1 MHPSSR
7 LAWLLRAVC
16 AAQALAIVGWIAW
29 RWSASPVQALAGAAL
44 IAVIAPCVL
53 AIEFLLLFWV
63 RRGDP
68 TPRATLGELLR
79 AWAGET
85 ASLARVFYGRLPFG
99 ARTISDHLDPSC
111 VGRTGVVL
119 IHGFVANRGLW
130 NPWMQHMRQQRRACV
145 AVNLEPVFGSID
157 DYTPIIEAAVTQV
170 AQLTGR
176 PPVLVCHSMGGLA
189 ARAWLRTAHEP
200 RRIAHLVT
208 IGSPHRGTWLGRFSS
223 TPNGRQMRQQSA
235 WLADLERFEAG
246 QPLPP
251 CTCWYSNCDNIVM
264 PPSTATLPAARNRL
278 LRGVAHVAMAF
289 DPSVVDPTFRLLEAP
304 SPGARK

>member
-1 MHPSSR
+1 MELTSR

-16 AAQALAIVGWIAW
+16 AAQALAIAGWIAW
-29 RWSASPVQALAGAAL
+29 RWTASPVQALAGAAL
-44 IAVIAPCVL
+44 IAAIAPCML

-63 RRGDP
+63 RKGDP
-68 TPRATLGELLR
+68 TPRATIGELLR

-85 ASLARVFYGRLPFG
+85 ADLARVFYGRLPFG
-99 ARTISDHLDPSC
+99 SRTIPDHLDPSC

-130 NPWMQHMRQQRRACV
+130 NPWMQQMRQQRRACV

-157 DYTPIIEAAVTQV
+157 DYAPIIEAAVRQV

-189 ARAWLRTAHEP
+189 ARAWLRTTHGP

-235 WLADLERFEAG
+235 WLADLERVEAG
-246 QPLPP
+246 LPLPP

-289 DPSVVDPTFRLLEAP
+289 DPRVVEETFGLLESP
-304 SPGARK
+304 LPGARK